1 MCPWEGGVKRKVLTP
16 RGAPALIRG
25 RARGLQQL
33 GGGFSSW
40 EGAQPQAEPREAH
53 QVSAVTVLPSP
64 GGFQGCVGR
73 SLNAMGTEGHSGPV
87 KEGGVTAP
95 LFSEYSGGA
104 APLKPHCNMRSAQ
117 LCSCGRLWA
126 GAPERLS

>member
-16 RGAPALIRG
+16 RGAPPLIRG

-40 EGAQPQAEPREAH
+40 EGAQLQAEPREAH

-95 LFSEYSGGA
+95 LFSGPVKGGESQHPYSQG
-104 APLKPHCNMRSAQ
+104 P
-117 LCSCGRLWA
+117 
-126 GAPERLS
+126 